1 MEKYYVEEILEIFE
15 KEKNVQNS
23 IIKNYVPEITKLFD
37 LTNCN
42 IQALRAIRDAV
53 VFMNKPIKDHLNYW
67 SKRYA
72 HYNKERGIIMKA
84 LKEKIKNGTTNVDD
98 MIELVENSHD
108 TEQEIDKALD
118 YLYG

>member
-1 MEKYYVEEILEIFE
+1 MAMSSESNLDNNLKSDLKYIENDV
-15 KEKNVQNS
+15 
-23 IIKNYVPEITKLFD
+23 IT
-37 LTNCN
+37 
-42 IQALRAIRDAV
+42 IQPNGNLMRYSRMLNAV

-108 TEQEIDKALD
+108 IEQEINKALD

>member
-1 MEKYYVEEILEIFE
+1 MAMSSESNLDNNLKSDLKYIENDV
-15 KEKNVQNS
+15 
-23 IIKNYVPEITKLFD
+23 IT
-37 LTNCN
+37 
-42 IQALRAIRDAV
+42 IQPNGNLMRYSKMLNAV